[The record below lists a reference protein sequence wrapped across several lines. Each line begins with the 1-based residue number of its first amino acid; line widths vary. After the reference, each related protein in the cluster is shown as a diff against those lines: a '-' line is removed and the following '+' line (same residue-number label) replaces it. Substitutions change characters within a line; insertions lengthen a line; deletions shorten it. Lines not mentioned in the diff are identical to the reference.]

1 MIDFIANN
9 WEIIFAIIGIIGTTC
24 SAIVKAFSGCK
35 WAAWIVKICDWF
47 SVVNTQENK
56 EKIANAAS
64 KKKK

>member
-9 WEIIFAIIGIIGTTC
+9 WEIIFAIIGIIGTAC

-35 WAAWIVKICDWF
+35 WAAWIVKICDCF